1 MFGVDDADF
10 DLAFGLGLGFAGA
23 VPSALSALRGLPRRR
38 GVFSV
43 PAAPL
48 ADSDLTGPFNCCG
61 TGAGAAVDGCDC
73 FGAGLLRFFGGA
85 SFSSSSCSCFV
96 AVVKISATPIVEGND
111 IDIGAVVAAGV
122 VVAAG
127 RGWGC

>member
-10 DLAFGLGLGFAGA
+10 DLAFGLGFAGA
-23 VPSALSALRGLPRRR
+23 VPSALSVLRGLPRRR

-48 ADSDLTGPFNCCG
+48 ADSDLVGPFNCCR
-61 TGAGAAVDGCDC
+61 TGAGAGADGCDC
-73 FGAGLLRFFGGA
+73 FGAGLLRLFGGA

-96 AVVKISATPIVEGND
+96 AVVKISATPIVEG
-111 IDIGAVVAAGV
+111 IDIGAVAGAA